1 MGEGPLPAGMC
12 AEPLRWC
19 GRWTPTHLA
28 WCWMAHVTC
37 GFTCRAIACRRR
49 DQVDEDLAGLLAANE
64 AFYQA
69 FCACDEGAMR
79 RVWGDGPTVKV
90 IHPRSGCIVGRAAVM
105 ESWRIVLGVGPTVVR
120 CIEVQAAVAPR
131 YVAVR
136 SGNRRWV
143 GRSLL
148 CALTRWWPPPS
159 RSSVGWVT
167 CLELAEGVEEG
178 AGVRATNIF
187 EKQDGAW
194 KLVHHHG
201 G

>member
-1 MGEGPLPAGMC
+1 MG
-12 AEPLRWC
+12 
-19 GRWTPTHLA
+19 
-28 WCWMAHVTC
+28 
-37 GFTCRAIACRRR
+37 
-49 DQVDEDLAGLLAANE
+49 
-64 AFYQA
+64 
-69 FCACDEGAMR
+69 

-120 CIEVQAAVAPR
+120 CTEVQAAVAPR
-131 YVAVR
+131 
-136 SGNRRWV
+136 
-143 GRSLL
+143 
-148 CALTRWWPPPS
+148 
-159 RSSVGWVT
+159 SSAGWVT
-167 CLELAEGVEEG
+167 CLELAEGAEEG